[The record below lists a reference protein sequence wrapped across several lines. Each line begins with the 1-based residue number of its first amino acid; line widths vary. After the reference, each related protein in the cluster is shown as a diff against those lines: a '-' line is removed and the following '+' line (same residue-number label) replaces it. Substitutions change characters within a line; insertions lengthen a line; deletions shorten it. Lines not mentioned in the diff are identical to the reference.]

1 MRWAIIVPLILYL
14 VVLLGIGVWSYQRRR
29 QVSEDETAQ
38 YYLGG
43 RSLGWFV
50 LVFTLLASAASAG
63 TFIGGPGLVYSGGY
77 GWVLV
82 SIFQVP
88 TAFVALALLGK
99 KFAILSRKLDLV
111 TITDF
116 IKHRYEHPA
125 VVIVSSVGVVFFLIA
140 YMVPQFVGGARVLQ
154 AVTGVDYNTL
164 LITFAVVVL
173 LYTAFGGFLAD
184 AISDTFQGLLMLFG
198 GLVVWIVLLAALGG
212 LGPVNETVTEINPD
226 LFTLPGPG
234 GFTPQ
239 MIASYS
245 LQLGLMFCVL
255 PHLAVRAMSYKD
267 SKAVHRAMAIGPAI
281 MAVITLG
288 FLCMGLVAHVYR
300 PGLEV
305 GDMALP
311 LTLLDVLPD
320 GVAGILFAAPLAAIM
335 STVDSM
341 ILVVSGVIVRD
352 LYKTYVK
359 PDLSDHAGARLGTM
373 ASVGVGIVVIGLA
386 LKPPA
391 YLEYLIIYAI
401 GGLEVLLFVPIVV
414 GLYWRRGNA
423 LGATLA
429 MSGGAAWYVVANEW
443 MPELTLGMFPIA
455 TASAVAF
462 ALYVLG
468 SYIGPP
474 PRHEV
479 LVKFWG
485 SQRAIDK
492 MLATSMAARDGQPPG
507 ADSEKR
513 RTQ

>member
-1 MRWAIIVPLILYL
+1 MRWAIIIPLVLYL
-14 VVLLGIGVWSYQRRR
+14 GVMLAIGVWAYQRRR
-29 QVSEDETAQ
+29 QVTEDETAQ

-63 TFIGGPGLVYSGGY
+63 TFIGGPGLVYLGGY

-111 TITDF
+111 TVTDF
-116 IKHRYEHPA
+116 LRQRYEHPA
-125 VVIVSSVGVVFFLIA
+125 VVIVSSVGVVSFLVA

-154 AVTGVDYNTL
+154 AVTGVEYNTL
-164 LITFAVVVL
+164 LITFSGVVL

-184 AISDTFQGLLMLFG
+184 AISDTFQGILMLLG
-198 GLVVWIVLLAALGG
+198 GVVIWVALLTAIGG
-212 LGPVNETVTEINPD
+212 LGPVNETVTEVNPD

-234 GFTPQ
+234 GFTPH

-255 PHLAVRAMSYKD
+255 PHLAVRSMSYRD
-267 SKAVHRAMAIGPAI
+267 SKAVHRAMAVGPAI

-288 FLCMGLVAHVYR
+288 FLTMGLVAHLYR

-320 GVAGILFAAPLAAIM
+320 GVAGVLFAAPLAAIM

-352 LYKTYVK
+352 LFKTYVK
-359 PDLSDHAGARLGTM
+359 PDLSDHAGSRMGTMVSCRCRNHRDRARLQ
-373 ASVGVGIVVIGLA
+373 
-386 LKPPA
+386 
-391 YLEYLIIYAI
+391 
-401 GGLEVLLFVPIVV
+401 
-414 GLYWRRGNA
+414 
-423 LGATLA
+423 
-429 MSGGAAWYVVANEW
+429 AA
-443 MPELTLGMFPIA
+443 G
-455 TASAVAF
+455 
-462 ALYVLG
+462 VLG
-468 SYIGPP
+468 VPHHLRHRRSRGPALRADRRRSVLAAGQRIGRRIGDGRRRKLVRRRERVG
-474 PRHEV
+474 PRPDTRHV
-479 LVKFWG
+479 PHCHRLG
-485 SQRAIDK
+485 RRIRPLPARQLRRATP
-492 MLATSMAARDGQPPG
+492 AP
-507 ADSEKR
+507 
-513 RTQ
+513 

>member
-1 MRWAIIVPLILYL
+1 MRWAIIVPLVLYL
-14 VVLLGIGVWSYQRRR
+14 GVLAWIGVWSYQRRR
-29 QVSEDETAQ
+29 KVTEDRTGE

-50 LVFTLLASAASAG
+50 LVFTMLASAASAG

-82 SIFQVP
+82 SIFQLP

-111 TITDF
+111 TVTDF
-116 IKHRYEHPA
+116 LRQRYEHPA
-125 VVIVSSVGVVFFLIA
+125 VVIVASIGVVAFLVA

-154 AVTGVDYNTL
+154 AVTGVDYTTL
-164 LITFAVVVL
+164 LLTFAVVVL

-184 AISDTFQGLLMLFG
+184 AISDTFQGVLMLVG
-198 GLVVWIVLLAALGG
+198 GFAVWVVLLAALGG
-212 LGPVNETVTEINPD
+212 LGPVNETVTEINPE
-226 LFTLPGPG
+226 LFALPGPG
-234 GFTPQ
+234 GFTPH

-255 PHLAVRAMSYKD
+255 PHLAVRAMSYRD
-267 SKAVHRAMAIGPAI
+267 SKAVHRAMAAGPAI

-288 FLCMGLVAHVYR
+288 FLTMGLVSHVYR
-300 PGLEV
+300 PGLAV

-311 LTLLDVLPD
+311 LTLIDVLPD

-352 LYKTYVK
+352 LFKAYVR
-359 PDLSDHAGARLGTM
+359 PSLSDHAGARM
-373 ASVGVGIVVIGLA
+373 ATVTSLAVGLVVIGLA
-386 LKPPA
+386 LRPPA

-414 GLYWRRGNA
+414 GLYWKRGNA
-423 LGATLA
+423 LGAGLA
-429 MSGGAAWYVVANEW
+429 MAGGGAWYVVANEW
-443 MPELTLGMFPIA
+443 VPALTLGMFPIA
-455 TASAVAF
+455 TASVVAF
-462 ALYVLG
+462 GLYLLG
-468 SYIGPP
+468 SYLGPSP
-474 PRHEV
+474 SHEV
-479 LVKFWG
+479 IVKFWG
-485 SQRAIDK
+485 SQRAIDQ
-492 MLATSMAARDGQPPG
+492 LRSGSLVPQGGRQGTTG
-507 ADSEKR
+507 AER
-513 RTQ
+513 

>member
-1 MRWAIIVPLILYL
+1 MRWAIIVPLVLYL
-14 VVLLGIGVWSYQRRR
+14 GVLLWIGLWSYRKRRT
-29 QVSEDETAQ
+29 VTEDQTGQ

-82 SIFQVP
+82 SIFQLP

-99 KFAILSRKLDLV
+99 KFAILSRKLDLMTV
-111 TITDF
+111 TDF
-116 IKHRYEHPA
+116 LRQRYEHPA
-125 VVIVSSVGVVFFLIA
+125 VVVVASVGVVAFLVA

-154 AVTGVDYNTL
+154 AVTGVDYTTL
-164 LITFAVVVL
+164 LLTFAVVVL

-184 AISDTFQGLLMLFG
+184 AISDTFQGVLMLVG
-198 GLVVWIVLLAALGG
+198 GVVVWAALLAALGG
-212 LGPVNETVTEINPD
+212 LGQVNETVSGIDPE
-226 LFTLPGPG
+226 LFALPGPG

-255 PHLAVRAMSYKD
+255 PHLAVRAMSYRD
-267 SKAVHRAMAIGPAI
+267 SRAVHRAMAAGPAI

-288 FLCMGLVAHVYR
+288 FLTMGLVSHVYR

-311 LTLLDVLPD
+311 LTLIDLLPD
-320 GVAGILFAAPLAAIM
+320 GVAGVLFAAPLAAIM

-352 LYKTYVK
+352 LYRTYVK
-359 PDLSDHAGARLGTM
+359 PDLSDAAGSRMGTM
-373 ASVGVGIVVIGLA
+373 VSMVVGIVVIGLA
-386 LKPPA
+386 FTPPA

-401 GGLEVLLFVPIVV
+401 GGLEVLLFVPIIA
-414 GLYWRRGNA
+414 GLYWKRGNA
-423 LGATLA
+423 LGAGLA
-429 MSGGAAWYVVANEW
+429 MAGGAGWYVVANEW
-443 MPELTLGMFPIA
+443 VPALTLGMFPIA
-455 TASAVAF
+455 TASFVAF
-462 ALYVLG
+462 VLYLLG
-468 SYIGPP
+468 SYLGPP

-479 LVKFWG
+479 IVKFWG
-485 SQRAIDK
+485 TQRAIDE
-492 MLATSMAARDGQPPG
+492 LAGARLGSSGTPTGRSD
-507 ADSEKR
+507 
-513 RTQ
+513 T

>member
-1 MRWAIIVPLILYL
+1 MRWAIIVPLIAYL
-14 VVLLGIGVWSYQRRR
+14 GVMLAIGVWSYQQRRE
-29 QVSEDETAQ
+29 VTEDETGQ

-116 IKHRYEHPA
+116 LRHRYEHPA
-125 VVIVSSVGVVFFLIA
+125 VVIVSSVGVVLFLVA
-140 YMVPQFVGGARVLQ
+140 YMVPQFVGGTRVLQ
-154 AVTGVDYNTL
+154 AVTGVEYNTL

-173 LYTAFGGFLAD
+173 FYTAFGGFLAD
-184 AISDTFQGLLMLFG
+184 AISDTFQGILMMVG
-198 GLVVWIVLLAALGG
+198 GVVVWVVLLSAIGG
-212 LGPVNETVTEINPD
+212 LGPVNETVNDVNPA
-226 LFTLPGPG
+226 LFELPGPG

-267 SKAVHRAMAIGPAI
+267 SKAVHRAMAVGPAI
-281 MAVITLG
+281 MALITLG
-288 FLCMGLVAHVYR
+288 FLCMGLVAHMYR

-320 GVAGILFAAPLAAIM
+320 GVAGVLFAAPLAAIM

-352 LYKTYVK
+352 LIKTFVK
-359 PDLSDHAGARLGTM
+359 PDLSDHAGARLGTLVS
-373 ASVGVGIVVIGLA
+373 AGVGILVIGLA

-401 GGLEVLLFVPIVV
+401 GGLEVLLFVPIIA
-414 GLYWRRGNA
+414 GLYWRRGNSLGAA
-423 LGATLA
+423 LG
-429 MSGGAAWYVVANEW
+429 MVGGATWYVVANEW
-443 MPELTLGMFPIA
+443 VPDLTLGMFPIA

-462 ALYVLG
+462 ALYLIG
-468 SYIGPP
+468 SYVGPP

-485 SQRAIDK
+485 SQRAIDE
-492 MLATSMAARDGQPPG
+492 MLATSGAAAGQPTRPEPG
-507 ADSEKR
+507 KR

>member
-1 MRWAIIVPLILYL
+1 MRWAIITPLVIYL
-14 VVLLGIGVWSYQRRR
+14 GVMIAIGVWSYRRR
-29 QVSEDETAQ
+29 QQVTDDQTGQ

-99 KFAILSRKLDLV
+99 KFAILSRKLDLM

-116 IKHRYEHPA
+116 LRHRYEHPA
-125 VVIVSSVGVVFFLIA
+125 VVIVSSVGVVLFLVA
-140 YMVPQFVGGARVLQ
+140 YMVPQFVGGTRVLQ
-154 AVTGVDYNTL
+154 AVTGVDYNIL
-164 LITFAVVVL
+164 LFTFAAVVL

-184 AISDTFQGLLMLFG
+184 AISDTFQGILMLLG
-198 GLVVWIVLLAALGG
+198 GVVVWVVLLLAIGG
-212 LGPVNETVTEINPD
+212 LGPVNEKVTEVNPE
-226 LFTLPGPG
+226 LFALPGPG

-288 FLCMGLVAHVYR
+288 FLCMGLVAHLYR
-300 PGLEV
+300 PNLEV

-352 LYKTYVK
+352 LITTFVK
-359 PDLSDHAGARLGTM
+359 PDLSDHAGARLGTI
-373 ASVGVGIVVIGLA
+373 ASAGVGIVVIGLA
-386 LKPPA
+386 LKPPP

-401 GGLEVLLFVPIVV
+401 GGLEVLLFVPIIA

-423 LGATLA
+423 LGAGLA
-429 MSGGAAWYVVANEW
+429 MAGGATWYVVANEW
-443 MPELTLGMFPIA
+443 VPSLALGMFPIA
-455 TASAVAF
+455 TASAVAL
-462 ALYVLG
+462 ALYLLG
-468 SYIGPP
+468 SYFGPP

-485 SQRAIDK
+485 SQRAIDE
-492 MLATSMAARDGQPPG
+492 MLATGVGPQPPRDP
-507 ADSEKR
+507 AER
-513 RTQ
+513 RTP

>member
-1 MRWAIIVPLILYL
+1 MRWGIIVPLVIYL
-14 VVLLGIGVWSYQRRR
+14 AVLVYIGVWSYQRRR
-29 QVSEDETAQ
+29 QVTEDQTGE

-43 RSLGWFV
+43 RSLGWFI

-82 SIFQVP
+82 SVFQVP

-116 IKHRYEHPA
+116 LKQRYEHPA
-125 VVIVSSVGVVFFLIA
+125 VVIVSSVGVVLFLVA
-140 YMVPQFVGGARVLQ
+140 YMVPQFVGGTRVLQ
-154 AVTGVDYNTL
+154 AVTGVGYNTL
-164 LITFAVVVL
+164 LITFAAVVL

-184 AISDTFQGLLMLFG
+184 AISDTFQGILMLLG
-198 GLVVWIVLLAALGG
+198 GVVVWVVLLAALGG
-212 LGPVNETVTEINPD
+212 LGPVNATVSDINPD

-234 GFTPQ
+234 GFTPH

-267 SKAVHRAMAIGPAI
+267 SKAVHQAMAVGPAI

-288 FLCMGLVAHVYR
+288 FLTMGLVSHVYR
-300 PGLEV
+300 PGLKV

-311 LTLLDVLPD
+311 LTLLDVLPE
-320 GVAGILFAAPLAAIM
+320 GVAGVLFAAPLAAIM

-352 LYKTYVK
+352 LYKTYVN
-359 PDLSDHAGARLGTM
+359 PRLTDQAGSRMGTM
-373 ASVGVGIVVIGLA
+373 VSAGVGLIVIVLA
-386 LKPPA
+386 FKPPPF
-391 YLEYLIIYAI
+391 LEYLIIYAI
-401 GGLEVLLFVPIVV
+401 GGLEVLLFVPIIG

-429 MSGGAAWYVVANEW
+429 MFGGAAWYLTANEW
-443 MPELTLGMFPIA
+443 VPGLALGMFPIA
-455 TASAVAF
+455 TSSVVAF
-462 ALYVLG
+462 ALYLLG
-468 SYIGPP
+468 SYLGPP

-485 SQRAIDK
+485 SQRAIDA
-492 MLATSMAARDGQPPG
+492 LALSPSARD
-507 ADSEKR
+507 R
-513 RTQ
+513 RGL

>member
-1 MRWAIIVPLILYL
+1 MRWAIIVPLIAYL
-14 VVLLGIGVWSYQRRR
+14 VILVGIGFWSYQKRRE
-29 QVSEDETAQ
+29 VTEDQTGQ

-63 TFIGGPGLVYSGGY
+63 TFIGGPGLVYLGGY

-111 TITDF
+111 TVTDF
-116 IKHRYEHPA
+116 IRQRYEHPV
-125 VVIVSSVGVVFFLIA
+125 VVIVSSVGVVAFLVA
-140 YMVPQFVGGARVLQ
+140 YMVPQFVGGTRVLQ
-154 AVTGVDYNTL
+154 AVTGVEYNTL
-164 LITFAVVVL
+164 LITFAAVVL

-184 AISDTFQGLLMLFG
+184 AISDTFQGILMMVG
-198 GLVVWIVLLAALGG
+198 GVVVWVVLLATLGG
-212 LGPVNETVTEINPD
+212 LDPVNEKVTEVNPD

-255 PHLAVRAMSYKD
+255 PHLAVRAMSYRD

-281 MAVITLG
+281 MALITLG

-320 GVAGILFAAPLAAIM
+320 GVAGVLFAAPLAAIM

-359 PDLSDHAGARLGTM
+359 PSLSDAAGSRMGTTVS
-373 ASVGVGIVVIGLA
+373 ALVGVVVIGLA

-401 GGLEVLLFVPIVV
+401 GGLEVLLFVPIIA

-429 MSGGAAWYVVANEW
+429 MFGGAGWYVMVNEW
-443 MPELTLGMFPIA
+443 VPDLALGMFPIA
-455 TASAVAF
+455 TSSAVAF
-462 ALYVLG
+462 GLYVLG
-468 SYIGPP
+468 SYFGPP

-485 SQRAIDK
+485 SQRAIDE
-492 MLATSMAARDGQPPG
+492 LMARSE
-507 ADSEKR
+507 ADIVRADRR
-513 RTQ
+513 RTP

>member
-1 MRWAIIVPLILYL
+1 MHWAIIVPLVVYL
-14 VVLLGIGVWSYQRRR
+14 AVLAVIGVWSYQQRRA
-29 QVSEDETAQ
+29 VTEDETGQ

-116 IKHRYEHPA
+116 LRLRYEHPA
-125 VVIVSSVGVVFFLIA
+125 VVIISSVGVVLFLVA

-164 LITFAVVVL
+164 LITFAGVVL

-184 AISDTFQGLLMLFG
+184 AISDTFQGVLMLVG
-198 GLVVWIVLLAALGG
+198 GAVVWVVLLSALGG
-212 LGPVNETVTEINPD
+212 LGPVNETVTDINPD

-234 GFTPQ
+234 GFTPH

-267 SKAVHRAMAIGPAI
+267 SKAVHRAMVAGPAI

-288 FLCMGLVAHVYR
+288 FLTMGLVSHVYR

-320 GVAGILFAAPLAAIM
+320 GVAGVLFAAPLAAIM

-352 LYKTYVK
+352 LYKTYVN
-359 PDLSDHAGARLGTM
+359 PRLTDHAGSRMGTLVS
-373 ASVGVGIVVIGLA
+373 AAVGIVVIVLA
-386 LKPPA
+386 FKPPS

-401 GGLEVLLFVPIVV
+401 GGLEVLLFVPIIA

-423 LGATLA
+423 LGAALA
-429 MSGGAAWYVVANEW
+429 MLGGGVWYVVANEW
-443 MPELTLGMFPIA
+443 VPDLALGMFPIA

-462 ALYVLG
+462 GLYVLG
-468 SYIGPP
+468 SILGPR

-485 SQRAIDK
+485 SQRAIDQ
-492 MLATSMAARDGQPPG
+492 LAAHSAGDRGGQQPRPS
-507 ADSEKR
+507 SEGR
-513 RTQ
+513 QL